1 MLDVEVLVLDVEVL
15 VLDIEILALDVEV
28 LALDVEVLVLD
39 LVQHL
44 TLPLNLVLTTLP
56 KSYQTQTTQA
66 LMPAL
71 LIYTNILVPFS

>member
-1 MLDVEVLVLDVEVL
+1 MLDVEVLVLY
-15 VLDIEILALDVEV
+15 VEV

-39 LVQHL
+39 VEVLALNLVQHF